1 MNFRTLPAC
10 AIPQL
15 QLCTGAGV
23 FWAEVAQNWTFWLSY
38 LVCCRWACWFAQR
51 CFTMC
56 RHTLVAQRFCP
67 ISIFLIFWLFV
78 AKSNVFF
85 FNGIFPILS
94 CLSNLPCCDPEP
106 QTTAKLPPHSVVA
119 QHFGWFCHF
128 CSWARCAG
136 AARRGTR
143 WETAVECAKC
153 LTRQIWGPNQV
164 PCIGR
169 CKAP

>member
-1 MNFRTLPAC
+1 MGPFKALDM
-10 AIPQL
+10 
-15 QLCTGAGV
+15 
-23 FWAEVAQNWTFWLSY
+23 FWAKVAQSWAFWLSY

-56 RHTLVAQRFCP
+56 RHTLVGQRFCP

-94 CLSNLPCCDPEP
+94 YLSNLPCCDPEP
-106 QTTAKLPPHSVVA
+106 QTTARLPPHNVVA

-128 CSWARCAG
+128 CAWARCAG
-136 AARRGTR
+136 AARRGTKG
-143 WETAVECAKC
+143 ETAVECAKC
-153 LTRQIWGPNQV
+153 PTSQIWGPNQV